1 MTTKPN
7 DLLDAYEMGVDDG
20 LLNGSECA
28 LTEGRI
34 PDTDALRAAYKRG
47 YDHGAA
53 LYCEIN
59 HKEKANE

>member
-1 MTTKPN
+1 MKTS

-28 LTEGRI
+28 LAEGHV
-34 PDTDALRAAYKRG
+34 PDADELRAAYRRG
-47 YDHGAA
+47 YDHGVA

-59 HKEKANE
+59 HKETA